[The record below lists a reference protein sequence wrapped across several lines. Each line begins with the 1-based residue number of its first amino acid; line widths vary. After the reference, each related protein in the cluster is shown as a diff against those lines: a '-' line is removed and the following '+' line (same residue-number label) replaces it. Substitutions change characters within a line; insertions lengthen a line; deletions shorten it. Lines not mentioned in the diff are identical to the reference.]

1 MLMLFEW
8 RGSVLRSRL
17 ARAARSY
24 FYLGLRYGDSGVYN
38 EVNGVASNLYA
49 TNGSTVVPEP
59 SPFQYGRL
67 NNVALA
73 VGRA

>member
-1 MLMLFEW
+1 MYSVRDW
-8 RGSVLRSRL
+8 RVRRDFS
-17 ARAARSY
+17 
-24 FYLGLRYGDSGVYN
+24 FNLGLRYGDSGVYN